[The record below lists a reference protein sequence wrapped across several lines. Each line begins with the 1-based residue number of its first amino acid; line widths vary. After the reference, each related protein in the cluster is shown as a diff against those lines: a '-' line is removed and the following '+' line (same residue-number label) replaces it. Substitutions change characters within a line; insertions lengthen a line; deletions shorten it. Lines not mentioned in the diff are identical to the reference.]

1 MCGIVAIA
9 SRPRAAHGGSAPDL
23 GGLAD
28 QLQAALDAL
37 HALDP
42 RGDVVAVLDL
52 AAGHLHAVD
61 RALQG
66 ADAVAVLAAD
76 PVGRARLG
84 HLDADLRDALAARE
98 AGIDAAMD
106 AGDVVD
112 PVESVNVSL
121 VAVKDALWAIG
132 HDRLAGAA
140 AVLDLAGADAP
151 PSAFAAYH
159 ALQLALSALDRLE
172 VRGRDSAGLHV
183 LVRDHGLDLDDPTV
197 RRMVAE
203 RIADPL
209 FCGGAV
215 RVVDGRLSFVYKTA
229 AEIGELGDNTAAL
242 RAQIRHD
249 ELLRLA
255 VRSDESGALVLGHT
269 RWASVGIISEANAHP
284 LNSDELAPEAS
295 GGRSETSAPEPSS
308 YVVAALNGDVDNYA
322 DLVADEHLR
331 ISGEITT
338 DAKVIPVSVARRR
351 VAGAPL
357 VEAFRGTVA
366 SFEGSVAIGAVAAE
380 EPDVLLLA
388 QRGSGQ
394 ALYVGLADGMF
405 VVASEPYGLVEV
417 ASHYFRL
424 DGETM
429 RVPGDP
435 GTQGQ
440 VVVLDGRRAGEL
452 AGVLRIGYE
461 GIELPLA
468 ESELLRPEM
477 TTRDVD
483 RGNAPHYFWKEVTEA
498 PASFRKTLRGRIVA
512 GADGLLDV
520 ALDDAALPAAVHER
534 LASGDI
540 RVVHVIGQGTAAIA
554 GQSLAFALQ
563 RAAGARLSVDAL
575 TATELSGFGLREH
588 MSDTLVIAIS
598 QSGTTTDT
606 NRTVDLARARG
617 AAVVSI
623 VNRRQSDLVDKS
635 DGVLYTSDGRDVE
648 MAVASTKAFYAQIA
662 AGTLLAY
669 AIARAVAGNAV
680 DPVTRDAKLAALR
693 RMPDAMTAVIANRP
707 MIAAAAQSHA
717 PGRRSWTVV
726 GNGVNRVAAQEIR
739 IKLSELCYKS
749 IGCDSTEDKKHID
762 LSSEPLIMVCAAG
775 LVGSNADDVAKEV
788 AIFRAH
794 KAAPIVIA
802 TEGELRFGAAYD
814 LLTVPAVHPELDF
827 VLSAMVGHVFGYEA
841 ALAIDASARP
851 LREARAAI
859 EAITAQS
866 PEAREPQASGDDVVL
881 AGLAEQLTGPA
892 TRFFEGVRA
901 GTYDSAM
908 EAATA
913 VRLASVLRFATG
925 IVSLDAYQL
934 EMGKA
939 GTPSALVDDL
949 VAALTRAIDE
959 LTRPVDAI
967 KHQAKTVTVGIS
979 RSDETLLRVRLVR
992 EVLTAGAPRDALTY
1006 RALRTLVE
1014 LDDAIAEV
1022 VGFTRYRIEGDIA
1035 DGATIHVVDKG
1046 GVATGIPSRTDV
1058 DARLRGTKHRAAFER
1073 EVTVVR
1079 GRADG
1084 RTVIYVPELKG
1095 NQTVGITLLH
1105 ARFHEYVSAD
1115 VARRVLNGYRG
1126 RYAAIQDQVTET
1138 EPTFRDEVLAAVPL
1152 VSLLTEPVALLA
1164 ERWRILGDRPNT
1176 RPNTHTG

>member
-9 SRPRAAHGGSAPDL
+9 SRPRAAYTGPAPDV
-23 GGLAD
+23 GALAGE
-28 QLQAALDAL
+28 LQAALDAL
-37 HALDP
+37 RALEPRGGAMVPALDE
-42 RGDVVAVLDL
+42 VA
-52 AAGHLHAVD
+52 GRLHAVEA
-61 RALQG
+61 ALRG
-66 ADAVAVLAAD
+66 PAAVAALAGD
-76 PVGRARLG
+76 PVARARLG
-84 HLDADLRDALAARE
+84 HLDADLRTVLAARE
-98 AGIDAAMD
+98 VAIEAAMD
-106 AGDVVD
+106 ANAVRD
-112 PVESVNVSL
+112 PLEPLNASL
-121 VAVKDALWAIG
+121 VTVKDALWAIG
-132 HDRLAGAA
+132 HDRLAGAE

-151 PSAFAAYH
+151 PAALAACH
-159 ALQLALSALDRLE
+159 AVQLALSALDRLE

-183 LVRDHGLDLDDPTV
+183 LVRDHGLDLDDPTL
-197 RRMVAE
+197 RRMVAQ
-203 RIADPL
+203 RIADPQ

-215 RVVDGRLSFVYKTA
+215 RIVGGRLSFVYKTA

-242 RAQIRHD
+242 REQIRRD
-249 ELLRLA
+249 ELFRLA
-255 VRSDESGALVLGHT
+255 VRAEQSGALVLGHT

-284 LNSDELAPEAS
+284 LNSDEQHAAAGME
-295 GGRSETSAPEPSS
+295 EP

-331 ISGEITT
+331 ISTEITT
-338 DAKVIPVSVARRR
+338 DAKVIPVMVARRR
-351 VAGAPL
+351 AAGVPL
-357 VEAFRGTVA
+357 VDAFRATVA
-366 SFEGSVAIGAVAAE
+366 SFEGSVAIAAVSAD
-380 EPDVLLLA
+380 EPDTLLLA

-417 ASHYFRL
+417 ASRYFRL

-429 RVPGDP
+429 RMAGNPA
-435 GTQGQ
+435 TQGQ
-440 VVVLDGRRAGEL
+440 IVVLDARRAGERE
-452 AGVLRIGYE
+452 GVRRLGYE
-461 GIELPLA
+461 GVELPLA
-468 ESELLRPEM
+468 GGELSQTEM

-483 RGNAPHYFWKEVTEA
+483 RGSAPHYFWKEITEA
-498 PASFRKTLRGRIVA
+498 PSSFRKTLRGRIVP

-520 ALDDAALPAAVHER
+520 ALDDRALPPAVRDR

-540 RVVHVIGQGTAAIA
+540 RVVQVIGQGTAAIA
-554 GQSLAFALQ
+554 GQSFAFALQ
-563 RAAGARLSVDAL
+563 RAIGGRLSVDAI
-575 TATELSGFGLREH
+575 AAAELSGFGLRDD
-588 MSDTLVIAIS
+588 MRDTLVVAIS

-606 NRTVDLARARG
+606 NRTVDLVRARG
-617 AAVVSI
+617 AAVLSI

-662 AGTLLAY
+662 AGVLLAY
-669 AIARAVAGNAV
+669 AIARATDSGAV
-680 DPVTRDAKLAALR
+680 DAVARDTKLAALR
-693 RMPDAMTAVIANRP
+693 RIPDAMAAVIANRP
-707 MIAAAAQSHA
+707 AVAAAAQRHA
-717 PGRRSWTVV
+717 PMRRSWTVV
-726 GNGVNRVAAQEIR
+726 GNGVNRVAAQEVR

-762 LSSEPLIMVCAAG
+762 LSAEPLIVVCAAG
-775 LVGSNADDVAKEV
+775 LLGSNADDVAKEV

-794 KAAPIVIA
+794 KAAPVVIA
-802 TEGELRFGAAYD
+802 TEGELRFGAAFE
-814 LLTVPAVHPELDF
+814 LLTVPAVHPDLDF

-859 EAITAQS
+859 EAVTS
-866 PEAREPQASGDDVVL
+866 QAADDDL
-881 AGLAEQLTGPA
+881 LLWGLAEQLTGPA
-892 TRFFEGVRA
+892 TRFFEGVRT
-901 GTYDSAM
+901 GVYDSAM

-925 IVSLDAYQL
+925 MVSLDAYHL

-949 VAALTRAIDE
+949 VTALTRAIDE

-979 RSDETLLRVRLVR
+979 RSDETLLRVRLVQD
-992 EVLTAGAPRDALTY
+992 VLTAGAPRDALTY

-1014 LDDAIAEV
+1014 LDGAVAEV
-1022 VGFTRYRIEGDIA
+1022 VGFTRYRIEGEVGRD
-1035 DGATIHVVDKG
+1035 ATIRVVDKG
-1046 GVATGIPSRTDV
+1046 GVAVGIPSRTDL
-1058 DARLRGTKHRAAFER
+1058 DPRLRGTKHRAAFER

-1105 ARFHEYVSAD
+1105 ARFHEYLSAET
-1115 VARRVLNGYRG
+1115 ARRVLSGYRG

-1138 EPTFRDEVLAAVPL
+1138 EPTFRDEVLATVPL
-1152 VSLLTEPVALLA
+1152 VALLTEPVALLA
-1164 ERWRILGDRPNT
+1164 ERWRLADRT
-1176 RPNTHTG
+1176 SG

>member
-1 MCGIVAIA
+1 
-9 SRPRAAHGGSAPDL
+9 
-23 GGLAD
+23 
-28 QLQAALDAL
+28 
-37 HALDP
+37 
-42 RGDVVAVLDL
+42 
-52 AAGHLHAVD
+52 
-61 RALQG
+61 
-66 ADAVAVLAAD
+66 
-76 PVGRARLG
+76 
-84 HLDADLRDALAARE
+84 
-98 AGIDAAMD
+98 
-106 AGDVVD
+106 
-112 PVESVNVSL
+112 
-121 VAVKDALWAIG
+121 
-132 HDRLAGAA
+132 
-140 AVLDLAGADAP
+140 
-151 PSAFAAYH
+151 
-159 ALQLALSALDRLE
+159 
-172 VRGRDSAGLHV
+172 
-183 LVRDHGLDLDDPTV
+183 
-197 RRMVAE
+197 
-203 RIADPL
+203 
-209 FCGGAV
+209 
-215 RVVDGRLSFVYKTA
+215 
-229 AEIGELGDNTAAL
+229 
-242 RAQIRHD
+242 
-249 ELLRLA
+249 
-255 VRSDESGALVLGHT
+255 
-269 RWASVGIISEANAHP
+269 
-284 LNSDELAPEAS
+284 
-295 GGRSETSAPEPSS
+295 
-308 YVVAALNGDVDNYA
+308 
-322 DLVADEHLR
+322 
-331 ISGEITT
+331 
-338 DAKVIPVSVARRR
+338 
-351 VAGAPL
+351 
-357 VEAFRGTVA
+357 
-366 SFEGSVAIGAVAAE
+366 
-380 EPDVLLLA
+380 
-388 QRGSGQ
+388 
-394 ALYVGLADGMF
+394 
-405 VVASEPYGLVEV
+405 
-417 ASHYFRL
+417 
-424 DGETM
+424 
-429 RVPGDP
+429 
-435 GTQGQ
+435 
-440 VVVLDGRRAGEL
+440 
-452 AGVLRIGYE
+452 VLRIGYE
-461 GIELPLA
+461 GTELPLT

-483 RGNAPHYFWKEVTEA
+483 RGHAPHYFWKEVTEA

-520 ALDDAALPAAVHER
+520 ALDDAALPATVRDR

-540 RVVHVIGQGTAAIA
+540 RAVHVIGQGTAAIA
-554 GQSLAFALQ
+554 GQSLAFALR
-563 RAAGARLSVDAL
+563 RAAGARLAVEAL
-575 TATELSGFGLREH
+575 SAAELSGFGLRED
-588 MSDTLVIAIS
+588 MRDTLVIAIS

-662 AGTLLAY
+662 ARTLLAY
-669 AIARAVAGNAV
+669 AVARVVAGDSVDAVA
-680 DPVTRDAKLAALR
+680 RDAKLAALR
-693 RMPDAMTAVIANRP
+693 RMPDAMATVIANRP
-707 MIAAAAQSHA
+707 VIAAAAQRHA
-717 PGRRSWTVV
+717 PQRRSWTVV

-762 LSSEPLIMVCAAG
+762 LSSEPLILVCAAG

-794 KAAPIVIA
+794 KAAPVVIA
-802 TEGELRFGAAYD
+802 TEGEVRFGAAYD

-859 EAITAQS
+859 EAITGRSAS
-866 PEAREPQASGDDVVL
+866 GREPQANGATRTDDDEVL
-881 AGLAEQLTGPA
+881 GGLAEQLTGPA

-925 IVSLDAYQL
+925 VVSLDAYQL

-939 GTPSALVDDL
+939 GTPSALVEDL
-949 VAALTRAIDE
+949 VVALTRAIDE

-979 RSDETLLRVRLVR
+979 RSDETLLRVRLVQ
-992 EVLTAGAPRDALTY
+992 EVLAAGAPRDALTY

-1014 LDDAIAEV
+1014 LDDAVVEV
-1022 VGFTRYRIEGDIA
+1022 VGFTRYRIEGDVGN
-1035 DGATIHVVDKG
+1035 GATIHVVDKG

-1105 ARFHEYVSAD
+1105 ARFHDFVSAD
-1115 VARRVLNGYRG
+1115 VARRVLTGYRG

-1138 EPTFRDEVLAAVPL
+1138 EPTFRDEVLATLPL

-1164 ERWRILGDRPNT
+1164 ERWRNAGSRPDA
-1176 RPNTHTG
+1176 R